1 MKWNKGRQLD
11 SYKMTI
17 SSKDIADILNG
28 KNKKLMKNLLQMGRD
43 YEYNNN
49 EFKKINGRSCNS
61 SIMEDGSMM
70 KGKK

>member
-17 SSKDIADILNG
+17 SVQDIADILNG
-28 KNKKLMKNLLQMGRD
+28 KNKKLIKNLLQMGRD

-49 EFKKINGRSCNS
+49 EFKKIYRRDFNS
-61 SIMEDGSMM
+61 SIMNER
-70 KGKK
+70 KK

>member
-49 EFKKINGRSCNS
+49 EFKKIYGRDFNS
-61 SIMEDGSMM
+61 SIMNER
-70 KGKK
+70 KK